1 MFSLLNRYIAM
12 RILRGILLAF
22 VIVTG
27 IIMLV
32 DFVEATRNIGADED
46 IGSGTL
52 LFMTVLKAPRLIEQT
67 IPFVVLF
74 GVMGALYNLNRRSEL
89 IVMRATGLSAWRFLS
104 PAILVAT
111 LLGLVWATA
120 FNPLAS
126 ASMTAYENLSEKV
139 TGQAN
144 IRDADEI
151 WLREGNDI
159 GQTVIYAARA
169 DILQRKLFDTTFY
182 AFTMDTNGTAKFDRR
197 FDAKEAEL
205 VTQGYW
211 QLRDV
216 IENAEGEIPQQQ
228 TAISLPTQITI
239 DDVRTKAGINNL
251 PPLWSI
257 PKTIKK
263 TEQAGFSAVGLRM
276 QLNKL
281 LALPLMLIAMT
292 IIAAGVSMHLT
303 REGGT
308 LRLLITGSAL
318 GFAVYFAD
326 SIVSAFGEASVL
338 PIIFAAWSIPVFVLC
353 AGLSYL
359 AHIEDG

>member
-22 VIVTG
+22 IIVTG

-32 DFVEATRNIGADED
+32 DFVEGTRNIGADED

-52 LFMTVLKAPRLIEQT
+52 FLMTLLKAPRLIEQT

-89 IVMRATGLSAWRFLS
+89 IVMRATGLSAWKFLS
-104 PAILVAT
+104 PAITVTAM
-111 LLGLVWATA
+111 LGVIWATS

-126 ASMTAYENLSEKV
+126 ASMNAYENLAEKV
-139 TGQAN
+139 SGRVNAVDT
-144 IRDADEI
+144 DEI

-159 GQTVIYAARA
+159 GQTVIYAGRA
-169 DILQRKLFDTTFY
+169 ELLERKLIDATFY
-182 AFTMDTNGTAKFDRR
+182 IFTMHNGAAKFDRR
-197 FDAKEAEL
+197 LDAKEAEL

-216 IENAEGEIPQQQ
+216 VENAEGELPQQQ
-228 TAISLPTQITI
+228 TAISLPTQITM
-239 DDVRTKAGINNL
+239 DDIRNKAGVDTL
-251 PPLWSI
+251 PALWSI

-263 TEQAGFSAVGLRM
+263 TEQAGFSAISLKM

-308 LRLLITGSAL
+308 FRLLIIGGAL
-318 GFAVYFAD
+318 GFGVYFAD

-338 PIIFAAWSIPVFVLC
+338 PIIFAAWSIPIFVLC

>member
-12 RILRGILLAF
+12 RIVRGILLAF
-22 VIVTG
+22 LIVTG

-32 DFVEATRNIGADED
+32 DFVEGTRNIGADED

-52 LFMTVLKAPRLIEQT
+52 FLMTLLKAPRLIEQT

-104 PAILVAT
+104 PAIAVTTT
-111 LLGLVWATA
+111 LGVIWATT

-126 ASMTAYENLSEKV
+126 VSMNAYENLAAKV
-139 TGQAN
+139 SGQAN
-144 IRDADEI
+144 IVDADEI
-151 WLREGNDI
+151 WLREGNDV

-169 DILQRKLFDTTFY
+169 EILQRKLFDATFY
-182 AFTMDTNGTAKFDRR
+182 IFTMESDGTAKFERR
-197 FDAKEAEL
+197 LDAEEAEL

-211 QLRDV
+211 QLRNV
-216 IENAEGEIPQQQ
+216 TENAEGELPQQQ
-228 TAISLPTQITI
+228 TAISLPTQITM
-239 DDVRTKAGINNL
+239 DDVRNKAGIESL

-308 LRLLITGSAL
+308 LRLLIGGSAL

-338 PIIFAAWSIPVFVLC
+338 PIIFAAWSIPIFVLC